1 MRRAVRWLARAAL
14 LALIVIST
22 VTGGWAVLRIAQDPL
37 LRPMIDRS
45 LAEFSAGLEREM
57 AREATPQAVA
67 ARLEARLAETPRN
80 WIAIEALEELAAAR
94 GILLPPSL
102 TAARNAAWEADSG
115 ILTTAGGCLSCMVD
129 AASCSLSQA
138 LICNAPVALTPIGD
152 VIGLGRAGVAA
163 VSGDE
168 VDQLDLALSA
178 IGLGATVAVVATG
191 GTSYTLKAGAS
202 ILKLARKMSLLPP
215 RLLGLITDAARRGI
229 RWDALARL
237 DSVTDPARLIVPEV
251 VAPVAAVAADLGRMG
266 ETLGTTRALH
276 LLRYVDGPDDAR
288 HIANAAETLGP
299 RTLGTLEVLGKSRF
313 MRAALR
319 WSDEAAALIFGLIG
333 LLGALV
339 AMVAALAQGL
349 AARMLRR
356 RLRRLARREPAPPA
370 PAPALAPAPRDL
382 SHR

>member
-37 LRPMIDRS
+37 LRPLIDRS
-45 LAEFSAGLEREM
+45 LAGFAAGLEREM
-57 AREATPQAVA
+57 AREATPEAVA

-94 GILLPPSL
+94 GILLPPAL
-102 TAARNAAWEADSG
+102 TAARNAAWEEDSG

-129 AASCSLSQA
+129 AANCSLSQA

-163 VSGDE
+163 ASGDE

-191 GTSYTLKAGAS
+191 GTSYTLKAGTS

-229 RWDALARL
+229 RWDALARW

-266 ETLGTTRALH
+266 ETLGTTRTLH

-339 AMVAALAQGL
+339 AMAAALAQGL